1 MPDFNY
7 TAKSIEGKTIKG
19 SYEASDKNEVTKMLR
34 QKGFFPTII
43 EQQNKSKDVAEF
55 GLLNK
60 VKIKDIAVF
69 CRQFATLASAGLPL
83 VNILDLL
90 SKQTSNHLLKKELA
104 EVAEDVQTGNSL
116 SESLKRKKSFPTLLV
131 SMVEVGETGGTL
143 DTVLTSMAEHYEK
156 EAKLK
161 QKIRAA
167 MTYPII
173 VLVITFG
180 VVYFLLTSVVPV
192 FVGMFVDVGIDLPL
206 PTRLLLN
213 LSSFFVA
220 NGLWL
225 ILSLIIFVI
234 LFRYAVA
241 EGNGRY
247 FWHKTLLKLPLFKK
261 LIIFVL
267 SASFTRA
274 MAMLL
279 SAGVPLIDALSMAKK
294 VLSNAV
300 AEKALVNISGKV
312 RLGEPLWISIEQES
326 FFPMMVSHMTRVGEE
341 SGSLDNVLTK
351 TAIFFEEESE
361 AYVLKLTTLMEP
373 ALILVLGI
381 IVAFVVLSIAL
392 PMFEMMGMIS

>member
-267 SASFTRA
+267 SASFTRT